1 MQIRYL
7 LHVPG
12 HNYTGELDDTVTF
25 IFARMFPEKKN
36 KKKRKNP
43 IFLMISILAYLYST
57 KKMEL
62 GGMLIKSGINKR
74 AEHFDENKQRTENIV
89 PKV

>member
-1 MQIRYL
+1 MIPLLLYL
-7 LHVPG
+7 RV
-12 HNYTGELDDTVTF
+12 VS
-25 IFARMFPEKKN
+25 EKQ
-36 KKKRKNP
+36 KKKKKKP
-43 IFLMISILAYLYST
+43 ISLMISILAYLYGT

>member
-1 MQIRYL
+1 
-7 LHVPG
+7 
-12 HNYTGELDDTVTF
+12 
-25 IFARMFPEKKN
+25 
-36 KKKRKNP
+36 
-43 IFLMISILAYLYST
+43 MISILAYLYGT